1 MSMILTGWLSL
12 GVASHGGNATLVVPS
27 LGHLDVSSLSPD
39 SAPRVLDNPVVLASL
54 ATISNSQDTMVEGVA
69 GAVGLVVDTAGVQL
83 EGVVGG
89 VDGNG
94 DRDHSNSPLKVTLVT
109 EADPLGARDGG
120 SQVVVRVSAV
130 RLSHLVG
137 VGLLSV
143 DSTVLEDVLEGDV
156 GVAAVAGVVVGVTVH
171 QVLLGEGDEVARGNG
186 VSALDSSDGGESP
199 AGAALALVLDRG
211 DSAIISPV
219 HGQRGI
225 DIGKVSSLH
234 ALDRPE
240 SGVEVDKLIVGQIS
254 KLVDAQPVRVLLDQ
268 GQVLGKDSL
277 ALIVVGC

>member
-12 GVASHGGNATLVVPS
+12 GVASHGGNATLVVLS

-54 ATISNSQDTMVEGVA
+54 ATVSNSQDTMVERVA

-83 EGVVGG
+83 EGVVGS

-94 DRDHSNSPLKVTLVT
+94 DRDHSNSLLKVTLVT
-109 EADPLGARDGG
+109 EVVGG
-120 SQVVVRVSAV
+120 VSAV
-130 RLSHLVG
+130 RLGHLVG

-219 HGQRGI
+219 HGQRGL

-240 SGVEVDKLIVGQIS
+240 SGVEVDKLVVGQIS
-254 KLVDAQPVRVLLDQ
+254 KLVDAQPVGVFACLVLSVVLLDQ
-268 GQVLGKDSL
+268 GQVLGKDSF